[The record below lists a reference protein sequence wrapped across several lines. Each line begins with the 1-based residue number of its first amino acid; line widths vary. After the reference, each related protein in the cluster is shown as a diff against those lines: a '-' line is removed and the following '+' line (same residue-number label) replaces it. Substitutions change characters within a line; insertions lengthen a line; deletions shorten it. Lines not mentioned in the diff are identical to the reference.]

1 MAYLSSSCSGYD
13 EAAGS
18 GSPVSILLSLDEPVA
33 PSHPLVA
40 GPQSLGVAVHISEN
54 G

>member
-1 MAYLSSSCSGYD
+1 MANLSSSCSGYN

-18 GSPVSILLSLDEPVA
+18 GSPVSILLRLNEPVA
-33 PSHPLVA
+33 PSHTLVA
-40 GPQSLGVAVHISEN
+40 GPQSLGVVVHILES